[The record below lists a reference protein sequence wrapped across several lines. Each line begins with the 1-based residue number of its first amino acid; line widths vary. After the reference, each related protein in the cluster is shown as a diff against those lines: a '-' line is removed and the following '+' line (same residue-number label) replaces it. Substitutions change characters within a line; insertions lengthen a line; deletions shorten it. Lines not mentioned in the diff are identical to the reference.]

1 MRCRNTVVGTSLA
14 VVAALAPL
22 SGIAHAQNDL
32 NCRDFAFQ
40 EDAQAVFNMDPSDPN
55 HLDEDQGPDDGIACE
70 VLPRRS
76 STSAVPVGP
85 TPVSTLASSPSSVPS
100 RGVAGGLGGTS
111 GPSAVETAAGLGL
124 VAVGTAL
131 IGFTVARRRRT

>member
-1 MRCRNTVVGTSLA
+1 MRCRHTVVGACLA

-32 NCRDFAFQ
+32 NCSDFAFQ
-40 EDAQAVFNMDPSDPN
+40 EDAQAVLNMDLSDPN
-55 HLDEDQGPDDGIACE
+55 HLDEDRGPDDGIACE

-76 STSAVPVGP
+76 STSAEPVGP
-85 TPVSTLASSPSSVPS
+85 TPVPTLASSPSSVPS
-100 RGVAGGLGGTS
+100 RGVAGGLGGAS
-111 GPSAVETAAGLGL
+111 GPGAAETAVGMGL

-131 IGFTVARRRRT
+131 IGYTVARRRRT